1 MDSNNPSKVLGKAF
15 LNAGD
20 IMGLTLSEL
29 SQIINCDI
37 SPPVQLS
44 AVETVWFNC
53 DISQLNQIAPKS
65 NEGTRA
71 IYFIRLYK
79 KLYELLNGDEEEMKL
94 WMKGY
99 NTGTCGIPSQQLQE
113 SDTDG
118 LKHVME
124 YLEALP

>member
-1 MDSNNPSKVLGKAF
+1 MDSNNTSKVLGKAF

-37 SPPVQLS
+37 S
-44 AVETVWFNC
+44 
-53 DISQLNQIAPKS
+53 QLNHISPKS

-99 NTGTCGIPSQQLQE
+99 NAGTGGIPSQQLQE

-118 LKHVME
+118 LTHVME
-124 YLEALP
+124 YLEAIP